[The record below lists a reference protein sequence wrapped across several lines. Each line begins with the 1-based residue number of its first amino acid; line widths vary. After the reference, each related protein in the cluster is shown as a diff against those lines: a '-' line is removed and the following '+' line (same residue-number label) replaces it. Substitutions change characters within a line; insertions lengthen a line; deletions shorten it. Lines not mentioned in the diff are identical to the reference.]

1 MEIGTSDD
9 QSAVTGIFPI
19 GDNLYVVKERGIY
32 EVKLADRI
40 DPNRTNIA
48 IPNTQQKVLNYG
60 SEAPVVG
67 RTLQPGDPAPDFAML
82 ARSFGWHAE
91 GPIVEPA
98 KVRPALERA
107 LAVVRTEKRPAL
119 VDTVV
124 RHREEKR
131 FR

>member
-1 MEIGTSDD
+1 
-9 QSAVTGIFPI
+9 
-19 GDNLYVVKERGIY
+19 
-32 EVKLADRI
+32 
-40 DPNRTNIA
+40 
-48 IPNTQQKVLNYG
+48 
-60 SEAPVVG
+60 
-67 RTLQPGDPAPDFAML
+67 ML

-107 LAVVRTEKRPAL
+107 LAVVRTEKQPAL

>member
-1 MEIGTSDD
+1 MYNNRAYYNDWEHQLRVAQHRGTPKENARVGQEID
-9 QSAVTGIFPI
+9 
-19 GDNLYVVKERGIY
+19 
-32 EVKLADRI
+32 
-40 DPNRTNIA
+40 
-48 IPNTQQKVLNYG
+48 
-60 SEAPVVG
+60 
-67 RTLQPGDPAPDFAML
+67 DPAPDFAML